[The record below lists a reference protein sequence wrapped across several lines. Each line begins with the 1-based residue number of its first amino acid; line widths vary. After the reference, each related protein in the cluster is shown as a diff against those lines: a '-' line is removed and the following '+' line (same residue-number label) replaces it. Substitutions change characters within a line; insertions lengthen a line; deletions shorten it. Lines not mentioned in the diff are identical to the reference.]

1 MTSKALGIAWVH
13 NTTTIALNITYIVYD
28 SYDLLAGIARDIL
41 SHTLA
46 TDYILLA
53 NMRLHANCLRVMFYK
68 HTVIIIHICLL
79 KYHGGVMPFAIRVTS
94 RKKHKLT
101 ISFGLVLA
109 FAFHSIISLVYISL
123 RKQNNASRKQTLKL
137 AITLAGGLQTYK

>member
-1 MTSKALGIAWVH
+1 MYNIFKDGLYVRIPLKALGIAWVH

-28 SYDLLAGIARDIL
+28 SYYTFCCG
-41 SHTLA
+41 
-46 TDYILLA
+46 
-53 NMRLHANCLRVMFYK
+53 MRIYANCLIVMFYK
-68 HTVIIIHICLL
+68 HTVIIIHISLL

-94 RKKHKLT
+94 RKKHKMT

-137 AITLAGGLQTYK
+137 AITVAEGLQTYQ